1 MTVPAL
7 FFYLARLQ
15 ALRAIVFTVWAGMA
29 LPATKDSDAIANAIV
44 DSVLIDHEN
53 AVFGPEKTI
62 AVMAYYSGAE
72 SGNSLTAE
80 SIYEAAAHGAWQQYS
95 GSGRGDAL
103 TQARAWLRLL
113 ALGARICPTSPAAPL
128 SGGCHRAYKLA
139 DRRSRI
145 AWRLADL
152 DF

>member
-15 ALRAIVFTVWAGMA
+15 ALRAIVLTVWAGMA
-29 LPATKDSDAIANAIV
+29 LPPTRDSDAIANAIV
-44 DSVLIDHEN
+44 DAVTIDHEN

-72 SGNSLTAE
+72 SGNVLSAE
-80 SIYEAAAHGAWQQYS
+80 SNLEAPAHGAWQMYS

-103 TQARAWLRLL
+103 TQARAWLRL
-113 ALGARICPTSPAAPL
+113 ARLGSEICPASPLAPL
-128 SGGCHRAYKLA
+128 SGGCRRAYRLA
-139 DRRSRI
+139 DRRTRI
-145 AWRLADL
+145 AWRLAGL
-152 DF
+152 EF